1 MAVTTQEAVDG
12 YREKAMRIASV
23 EQIELGNIM
32 ELSITGQ
39 VLKWARQVNLSG
51 GVSLRKAD
59 GWNLKNHSH
68 LTVAR
73 HLREKIHPRM
83 LVVTIREGEERG
95 MCNAALRELLRI
107 SKDQMGERS
116 VVVIVLSKRSTIWRK
131 TSMRTLIR
139 EEQLRYIDVE
149 EMRVVTNDKHIAE
162 QIKTDKMESVV
173 MNGSKVGKFGKIDG
187 KQKLKSI
194 VMNGVKSGKVGK
206 LENCK
211 SDEGMLSQSEERL
224 CRSIIKGLARRN
236 HERHTMLADVEE
248 EQEQDVI
255 CFDDITGKE
264 LPWHA
269 VRKARELELK
279 YLCDLGVYEK
289 VDEKEAVE
297 KIWNHSSRREVG

>member
-1 MAVTTQEAVDG
+1 MPAAPSANTGRRFVVKSEPMAVTTQEAVDG

-59 GWNLKNHSH
+59 EWNLKNHSH
-68 LTVAR
+68 LPVAR
-73 HLREKIHPRM
+73 HLREIHPSM

-173 MNGSKVGKFGKIDG
+173 MNGVRSEKENMVKNV
-187 KQKLKSI
+187 
-194 VMNGVKSGKVGK
+194 VMNGVNSGKVGK
-206 LENCK
+206 
-211 SDEGMLSQSEERL
+211 
-224 CRSIIKGLARRN
+224 
-236 HERHTMLADVEE
+236 
-248 EQEQDVI
+248 
-255 CFDDITGKE
+255 
-264 LPWHA
+264 
-269 VRKARELELK
+269 
-279 YLCDLGVYEK
+279 
-289 VDEKEAVE
+289 
-297 KIWNHSSRREVG
+297 

>member
-1 MAVTTQEAVDG
+1 MQVEDMSETGTGEGTALPAAPSANTRRRIVVKSEPMAVTTQEAVDG

-59 GWNLKNHSH
+59 GWNLKNLNH

-73 HLREKIHPRM
+73 YLRKKIHPSM

-95 MCNAALRELLRI
+95 MCNAALWELLRI

-116 VVVIVLSKRSTIWRK
+116 AVVIVLSKRSTIWRE

-149 EMRVVTNDKHIAE
+149 EMRVVTNDKHTAE
-162 QIKTDKMESVV
+162 QIKTDKM
-173 MNGSKVGKFGKIDG
+173 
-187 KQKLKSI
+187 
-194 VMNGVKSGKVGK
+194 
-206 LENCK
+206 
-211 SDEGMLSQSEERL
+211 
-224 CRSIIKGLARRN
+224 
-236 HERHTMLADVEE
+236 
-248 EQEQDVI
+248 
-255 CFDDITGKE
+255 
-264 LPWHA
+264 
-269 VRKARELELK
+269 
-279 YLCDLGVYEK
+279 
-289 VDEKEAVE
+289 
-297 KIWNHSSRREVG
+297 

>member
-1 MAVTTQEAVDG
+1 
-12 YREKAMRIASV
+12 
-23 EQIELGNIM
+23 M

-68 LTVAR
+68 LPVAR
-73 HLREKIHPRM
+73 HLREKIHPSM

-131 TSMRTLIR
+131 TSMRTLII

-173 MNGSKVGKFGKIDG
+173 MNGSKVGKFGK
-187 KQKLKSI
+187 L
-194 VMNGVKSGKVGK
+194 
-206 LENCK
+206 
-211 SDEGMLSQSEERL
+211 
-224 CRSIIKGLARRN
+224 
-236 HERHTMLADVEE
+236 
-248 EQEQDVI
+248 
-255 CFDDITGKE
+255 TGN
-264 LPWHA
+264 
-269 VRKARELELK
+269 
-279 YLCDLGVYEK
+279 
-289 VDEKEAVE
+289 
-297 KIWNHSSRREVG
+297 KI

>member
-1 MAVTTQEAVDG
+1 MKSEPMAVTTREAVDG
-12 YREKAMRIASV
+12 YRGKAMIIASV

-59 GWNLKNHSH
+59 GCNLKNHSH

-73 HLREKIHPRM
+73 HLREKIHPSM

-173 MNGSKVGKFGKIDG
+173 MNGVRSEKRKHGEEHRDEWSQKWKSWKI
-187 KQKLKSI
+187 
-194 VMNGVKSGKVGK
+194 GK
-206 LENCK
+206 LQK
-211 SDEGMLSQSEERL
+211 
-224 CRSIIKGLARRN
+224 
-236 HERHTMLADVEE
+236 
-248 EQEQDVI
+248 
-255 CFDDITGKE
+255 
-264 LPWHA
+264 
-269 VRKARELELK
+269 
-279 YLCDLGVYEK
+279 
-289 VDEKEAVE
+289 
-297 KIWNHSSRREVG
+297 